1 MFEENI
7 GLAYYIAYS
16 YFKHSNS
23 LTFQDYEDLKQEA
36 IIELW
41 KASLDYKDI
50 GYKFQTYANKRIRRR
65 LYHVLNKMPINISR
79 AEKEAYTVD
88 FDKNIMLEEIS
99 KALDKINID
108 NIKTVRSDLGKYAT
122 ILKLEGATDTEIARI
137 LGSHPSNIKRS
148 IEITIKRLQKILSV
162 NNGK

>member
-1 MFEENI
+1 MFEENV
-7 GLAYYIAYS
+7 GLAKYIAYS
-16 YFKHSNS
+16 CYKLNDNF
-23 LTFQDYEDLKQEA
+23 TYEDYEDLKQEA

-41 KASLDYKDI
+41 KASNDYVDI

-65 LYHVLNKMPINISR
+65 LYHVLNNISINISSVK
-79 AEKEAYTVD
+79 EEAYTVD

-122 ILKLEGATDTEIARI
+122 ILKLEGATDTEIAKI
-137 LGSHPSNIKRS
+137 LGSNPSNIKRS
-148 IEITIKRLQKILSV
+148 IEITIKRLQKILKIEV
-162 NNGK
+162 

>member
-1 MFEENI
+1 MFEENV
-7 GLAYYIAYS
+7 GLAKYIAYS
-16 YFKHSNS
+16 YYKLNDNF
-23 LTFQDYEDLKQEA
+23 TYEDYEDLKQEA

-41 KASLDYKDI
+41 KASIDYKDI

-65 LYHVLNKMPINISR
+65 LYHVLNNISINISS
-79 AEKEAYTVD
+79 AKEEAYTVD

-122 ILKLEGATDTEIARI
+122 ILKLEGATDTEIAK
-137 LGSHPSNIKRS
+137 LLNSNASNVKRS
-148 IEITIKRLQKILSV
+148 IETTIKRLQKILKIEV
-162 NNGK
+162 